1 MTIPLGRRRLPR
13 SCRGKGWAGTVT
25 GVPPMHCPAA
35 PAGAARAG
43 ALVRGAAAKL
53 NALVRSPVTLRR
65 QPLRFGTS
73 TPNRVS
79 RKRRI
84 EVWSNVSEPDGR
96 PG

>member
-1 MTIPLGRRRLPR
+1 
-13 SCRGKGWAGTVT
+13 
-25 GVPPMHCPAA
+25 MHCPAA
-35 PAGAARAG
+35 PARAARAG

-65 QPLRFGTS
+65 QPLRLGTS

-84 EVWSNVSEPDGR
+84 EVWSNVSDDRKPPRLNGEAMIIGTR
-96 PG
+96 